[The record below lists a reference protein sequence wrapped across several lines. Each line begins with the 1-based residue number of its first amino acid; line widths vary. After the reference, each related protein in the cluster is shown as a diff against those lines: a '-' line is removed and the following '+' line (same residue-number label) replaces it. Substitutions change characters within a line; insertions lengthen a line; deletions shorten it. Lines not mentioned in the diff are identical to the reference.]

1 MPLRALLIKLHQD
14 PQYTELC
21 RLLSQ
26 TPHPK
31 AWALG
36 WWGSA
41 YPFLWSGV
49 REQVRRPLMLVVPTQ
64 DEARRLYDQFRI
76 FLEHPDPEQEELFL
90 FPGRELL
97 PYEHALPDL
106 EAEGE
111 RLEVLLRL
119 ARGQV
124 SVVVAAAE
132 QVREVLPSPSWLL
145 GRCLTLAQG
154 QFLDRD
160 RLLADL
166 IERGYVRESMVEARG
181 QVAVRGGIVDIFPP
195 ADLSPWRVEFSG
207 SEIVSLRRFTLQP
220 DDPAPAGMAR
230 EAEITPARLFAPSAA
245 EIRQGLA
252 RLTRQHGTAAVAPLA
267 ASLEADSQPPGA
279 ENYLPD
285 FLPTACLLD
294 YLPPETVVVMDSPGL
309 CQKQAEQDEARNQ
322 RLYAERRSQAP
333 LLPSPERLYLPFGD
347 LGRRITAGACVLTGR
362 LKQQVWPETE
372 HWPQLTGVVKG
383 TDPMRGSVE
392 LLVRE
397 ALALK
402 RQGLELHLVAHNA
415 AEERRFRQI
424 LAEQASTLSQPD
436 LLGHFTFHLGY
447 LPQGFQYPAC
457 GIVVFS
463 DQEIFNRHLGRPKPR
478 RLKGA
483 AYPSQPLSDVLELK
497 IGDLAVHRDHGLAR
511 YGGVTRLAI
520 DGGEQ
525 EFVLL
530 LYANDEK
537 LYVPTD
543 QLRLVEKYL
552 GSDGAPRLNH
562 LGTGAWERTKQRVR
576 ESVAEL
582 ARQLLEIYAA
592 RQVHEAHAFGPD
604 TAWQKE
610 FEEAFPYEETPD
622 QARAILEV
630 KRDLE
635 KPKPM
640 DRLVC
645 GDVGFGKTEVAMRA
659 AFKVTQEGMQVAVL
673 VPTTILADQHFAT
686 FKERMA
692 AYPVRIELLS
702 RFRTPAEQKKVL
714 RDLAQG
720 AVDIVIGTHKLLSQ
734 DVAFAKLGLVILDE
748 EQHFGVK
755 QKEKLKKLRSVVDV
769 LALTATPI
777 PRTLYLSVSGIRDIS
792 VIETPPLNRLPIRT
806 YVLEY
811 SEAVIREAVLRELG
825 RGGQVFFVHNRVQT
839 IGPMAERLKRLV
851 PEARIAVAHGQ
862 MTRDQLEP
870 VMERFISRAEDM
882 LVSTTIVEAGLD
894 MPNVNTI
901 LINRADALGIAQLY
915 QLRGRVGRADR
926 QAYAYLFYP
935 VGGAVTGDAEKRML
949 TLQEFTELGS
959 GLKVALRDL
968 EIRGAGDI
976 LGPEQSGP
984 VTAVGFETYCGL
996 LEEAVRELKGQRQEA
1011 PAEVKI
1017 SIAQDAYL
1025 PGDYVPDTMAR
1036 LNLYKRLA
1044 GVRTP
1049 AELAALWKEIESRF
1063 GPLPGPAQTLLS
1075 VAEVRV
1081 AALALRLREVNL
1093 DSRRSLLRWPKYYQP
1108 PKAVVDRL
1116 MAGKIP
1122 GLRFLPGEQP
1132 GFEFNLKGQDP
1143 LAEIKKFLSEL
1154 NSV

>member
-1 MPLRALLIKLHQD
+1 MALRALLTKLHQD
-14 PQYTELC
+14 PQFTELC

-26 TPHPK
+26 GPK
-31 AWALG
+31 PQAWALG
-36 WWGSA
+36 WWGAA
-41 YPFLWSGV
+41 YSYLWSGV
-49 REQVRRPLMLVVPTQ
+49 REQVRRPLLLVVPTQ
-64 DEARRLYDQFRI
+64 DEARRLYDKFRI
-76 FLEHPDPEQEELFL
+76 FLEHPDPEREELFL

-97 PYEHALPDL
+97 PYEHSLPDL
-106 EAEGE
+106 ETEGE

-119 ARGQV
+119 ARGQA
-124 SVVVAAAE
+124 SVVVVAAE
-132 QVREVLPSPSWLL
+132 QVREALPAPGWLL
-145 GRCLTLAQG
+145 GRCLTLAKG
-154 QFLDRD
+154 QFVDRD
-160 RLLADL
+160 KLLADL
-166 IERGYVRESMVEARG
+166 VERGYVRESMVEARG
-181 QVAVRGGIVDIFPP
+181 QVAARGGIVDIFPP
-195 ADLSPWRVEFSG
+195 ADLAPWRVEFAG
-207 SEIVSLRRFTLQP
+207 SEIVSLRRFSLQP
-220 DDPAPAGMAR
+220 DEPAPAGTAQ
-230 EAEITPARLFAPSAA
+230 EAGITPARLFAPAA
-245 EIRQGLA
+245 EEIKQGLA

-267 ASLEADSQPPGA
+267 ESLETDPLRPGA
-279 ENYLPD
+279 ESHLPH
-285 FLPTACLLD
+285 FVPTACLLD
-294 YLPPETVVVMDSPGL
+294 YLPPATVVVLDSPGL
-309 CQKQAEQDEARNQ
+309 CQKQAEQDDNRNH
-322 RLYAERRSQAP
+322 RLFAERRVQAP
-333 LLPSPERLYLPFGD
+333 LLPPPEKLFLPFAA
-347 LGRRITAGACVLTGR
+347 LGARLVAGACVLTGR

-372 HWPQLTGVVKG
+372 HWPHVAGVVKG
-383 TDPMRGSVE
+383 TDPMRGSIE
-392 LLVRE
+392 LLTRE

-402 RQGLELHLVAHNA
+402 RQGLELHLVTHNP
-415 AEERRFRQI
+415 AEERRLRQL
-424 LAEQASTLSQPD
+424 LAEQAATLEQPD

-463 DQEIFNRHLGRPKPR
+463 DQEIFNRHLNRPRAR

-497 IGDLAVHRDHGLAR
+497 AGDLAVHRDHGLAR
-511 YGGVTRLAI
+511 YGGVVKLAI

-552 GSDGAPRLNH
+552 GSEGAPRLNH

-582 ARQLLEIYAA
+582 ARQLLDIYAA

-630 KRDLE
+630 KQDLE
-635 KPKPM
+635 RPRPM

-692 AYPVRIELLS
+692 AYPLRIELLS
-702 RFRTPAEQKKVL
+702 RFRTPGEQKKVL

-720 AVDIVIGTHKLLSQ
+720 AVDIVIGTHKLLSR
-734 DVAFAKLGLVILDE
+734 DVTFAKLGLVILDE

-806 YVLEY
+806 TVVEY

-825 RGGQVFFVHNRVQT
+825 RGGQVFFIHNRVQT

-851 PEARIAVAHGQ
+851 PEARFAVAHGQ
-862 MTRDQLEP
+862 MTRDELEP
-870 VMERFISRAEDM
+870 VMERFISRGEDV

-894 MPNVNTI
+894 LPNVNTI

-959 GLKVALRDL
+959 GLKIALRDL

-976 LGPEQSGP
+976 LGPEQSGH

-996 LEEAVRELKGQRQEA
+996 LEEAVRELKGQQQEA
-1011 PAEVKI
+1011 PAEVRI
-1017 SIAQDAYL
+1017 TLEQDAYL
-1025 PGDYVPDTMAR
+1025 PSDYVPDTMAR

-1049 AELAALWKEIESRF
+1049 AELGALAREIESRF
-1063 GPLPGPAQTLLS
+1063 GTLPAPARTLVE
-1075 VAEVRV
+1075 VAELRV
-1081 AALALRLREVNL
+1081 AAQALRLREAHL
-1093 DSRRSLLRWPKYYQP
+1093 ESKRARLRWPKYYQP
-1108 PKAVVDRL
+1108 PKAIVDRL
-1116 MAGKIP
+1116 LAGALKN
-1122 GLRFLPGEQP
+1122 LRFLPGEQP
-1132 GFEFNLKGQDP
+1132 GLEFALQGQNP
-1143 LAEIKKFLSEL
+1143 LAEVKKFLSDI